1 MRRLEAA
8 GICLF
13 CPASLRSHA
22 RQRVICET
30 RHWTVTPNAFPYSGT
45 GLHLL
50 VVPHQH
56 VNDMLDLDDEALADF
71 WTALR
76 QVRERYGLDH
86 YGLGVRNG
94 NCSFTGATIAHVHA
108 HVLVGDPSLDP
119 EVPVR
124 MRFSSR
130 PRLSRTVRCFTPRVR
145 VPSGAVRVRR
155 ASACRLSRAIARG
168 GRD

>member
-1 MRRLEAA
+1 LTLYCTDNYRTAEQLAEMRRLEAA

-13 CPASLRSHA
+13 CPQSLREHA
-22 RQRVICET
+22 RQQVIIET
-30 RHWTVTPNAFPYSGT
+30 GQWAVTPNAFPYAGT
-45 GLHLL
+45 RLHLL

-56 VNDMLDLDDEALADF
+56 VNDMLDLDDEALSDF
-71 WTALR
+71 WATLR
-76 QVRERYGLDH
+76 LIRERFGLGY

-108 HVLVGDPSLDP
+108 HVLVGDPSADP

-130 PRLSRTVRCFTPRVR
+130 PP
-145 VPSGAVRVRR
+145 A
-155 ASACRLSRAIARG
+155 
-168 GRD
+168 

>member
-1 MRRLEAA
+1 MTLYCTDNYRTEEQLAEMRRLEAA

-13 CPASLRSHA
+13 CPETLREHPS
-22 RQRVICET
+22 QQVILET
-30 RHWTVTPNAFPYSGT
+30 RHWSVTPNEFPYKGT
-45 GLHLL
+45 KLHLL
-50 VVPHQH
+50 VVPHRH

-76 QVRERYGLDH
+76 EVRARFGLGH

-108 HVLVGDPSLDP
+108 HVLVGDPDLDP

-124 MRFSSR
+124 MRFSS
-130 PRLSRTVRCFTPRVR
+130 
-145 VPSGAVRVRR
+145 VPGSLRR
-155 ASACRLSRAIARG
+155 
-168 GRD
+168 

>member
-1 MRRLEAA
+1 MITALHERRGIYGGGSGLSLYCTDNHRTDEQLQEMRRLEAA

-13 CPASLRSHA
+13 CPATLREHA
-22 RQRVICET
+22 RQQVIFET
-30 RHWTVTPNAFPYSGT
+30 RHWAVTPNEFPYPGT
-45 GLHLL
+45 RLHLL

-56 VNDMLDLDDEALADF
+56 AGDMLDLDNEALGDF

-76 QVRERYGLDH
+76 QVRERFGLDH

-94 NCSFTGATIAHVHA
+94 NCSFTGGTIAHVHA

-130 PRLSRTVRCFTPRVR
+130 PRQP
-145 VPSGAVRVRR
+145 G
-155 ASACRLSRAIARG
+155 
-168 GRD
+168 

>member
-1 MRRLEAA
+1 MAVMTPGPTRALYCTDNYRTDEQLEEMRRLEAA

-13 CPASLRSHA
+13 CPAALREHA
-22 RQRVICET
+22 HQRVAFET
-30 RHWTVTPNAFPYSGT
+30 RHWAVTPNAFPYKGT
-45 GLHLL
+45 RLHLL

-56 VNDMLDLDDEALADF
+56 VNDMLDLDEEALGDF
-71 WTALR
+71 WAALR
-76 QVRERYGLDH
+76 LIRERFDLGY

-108 HVLVGDPSLDP
+108 HVLVGDPALDP

-130 PRLSRTVRCFTPRVR
+130 PR
-145 VPSGAVRVRR
+145 
-155 ASACRLSRAIARG
+155 
-168 GRD
+168 

>member
-1 MRRLEAA
+1 MRLYCTDNYRTEEQLAEMRRLEAA

-13 CPASLRSHA
+13 CPESLRSHA
-22 RQRVICET
+22 RQGVLFET
-30 RHWTVTPNAFPYSGT
+30 GQWAVTVNAFPYKGT
-45 GLHLL
+45 RLHLL

-56 VNDMLDLDDEALADF
+56 VNDMLDLDEETLADF
-71 WTALR
+71 WIALKMI
-76 QVRERYGLDH
+76 RERYDLDY

-130 PRLSRTVRCFTPRVR
+130 PELSRTVPCSTLQ
-145 VPSGAVRVRR
+145 VP
-155 ASACRLSRAIARG
+155 LPF
-168 GRD
+168 

>member
-1 MRRLEAA
+1 MTLYCTDNYRTAEQLAEMRRLEAA

-13 CPASLRSHA
+13 CPQSLREHA
-22 RQRVICET
+22 RQQVIIET
-30 RHWTVTPNAFPYSGT
+30 GHWAVTPNAFPYAGT
-45 GLHLL
+45 RLHLL

-56 VNDMLDLDDEALADF
+56 VNDMLDLDDEALSDF
-71 WTALR
+71 WATLR
-76 QVRERYGLDH
+76 LIRERFGLGY

-108 HVLVGDPSLDP
+108 HVLVGDPSADP

-130 PRLSRTVRCFTPRVR
+130 PP
-145 VPSGAVRVRR
+145 A
-155 ASACRLSRAIARG
+155 
-168 GRD
+168 